1 MNKNYEKRLLRTLNG
16 QTSDSPNSNANVS
29 YFTLLLLFIK

>member
-29 YFTLLLLFIK
+29 YFIIIVY